1 MLYKYHQSSYFTRFV
16 PSRRSSAGECLL
28 RKQEQCLAHLELRFT
43 FEEGAWDRLTDFD
56 RTFEQ
61 LQLFVTTPFR
71 LENFA
76 T

>member
-1 MLYKYHQSSYFTRFV
+1 LLFVWIPSVAYLLRFV

-56 RTFEQ
+56 Q

-71 LENFA
+71 LKNLA